1 LVGPAF
7 RVINSYLFKRRAR
20 RFDMADAPTP
30 DEVVDEIN
38 QGNPPTS
45 LGDAARAGD
54 DPVVGQS
61 EDVPEDGEHIQE
73 ES

>member
-1 LVGPAF
+1 
-7 RVINSYLFKRRAR
+7 
-20 RFDMADAPTP
+20 MADAPTP

-54 DPVVGQS
+54 DPVVGQT
-61 EDVPEDGEHIQE
+61 EDVPEDGGHIQE